1 MENHSAIAEI
11 FEPLHD
17 AHSIEQVVFVVQF
30 DRMIDDATFQS
41 IRDFSNKYD
50 TIFPSRTEVQQ
61 MSFVFG
67 QGGSIPSAPNSSTG
81 FVFKTFAADG
91 SIQTEFK
98 IERSGITYR
107 TTVYTRWNL
116 IWSQVK
122 EYFDELIPMFIEQ
135 AKIVN
140 LSLSYVDKFL
150 WSGDFG
156 NFNPSLLLNTE
167 SQYLC
172 RHIFNA
178 PDFWHIHTG
187 AFIRSDEQTKRLMNV
202 NVDYV
207 DEINNRGEVRK
218 VISILTVITDNLDQ
232 PGYTPSNYTD
242 DTVNDF
248 INMHLE
254 SMHKYGK
261 VILSDLIIEKIAQ
274 RIALKK

>member
-1 MENHSAIAEI
+1 MENHSTITEI

-41 IRDFSNKYD
+41 ISDFSKKYD
-50 TIFPSRTEVQQ
+50 TIFPSRTLIQQ
-61 MSFVFG
+61 VSFAFG
-67 QGGSIPSAPNSSTG
+67 QGIPIPNAPNSSNG
-81 FVFKTFAADG
+81 FVFKIFAADG

-98 IERSGITYR
+98 IERTGITYR
-107 TTVYTRWNL
+107 TTNYTRWNL

-135 AKIVN
+135 ARIVN
-140 LSLSYVDKFL
+140 LSLNYVDKFL
-150 WSGDFG
+150 WSGDIK
-156 NFNPSLLLNTE
+156 NFNPSLLLNAE

-172 RHIFNA
+172 RHIFNT
-178 PDFWHIHTG
+178 PDFWHSHTG
-187 AFIRSDEQTKRLMNV
+187 AFIRSDEETKRLMNV

-218 VISILTVITDNLDQ
+218 VISILSVITDNLDQ
-232 PGYTPSNYTD
+232 PGYTSSNYTK
-242 DTVNDF
+242 DTVSDF
-248 INMHLE
+248 INMHLQ
-254 SMHKYGK
+254 SMHEYGK